1 MGRIVIT
8 HTVENV
14 ANWKQF
20 DDERAANIG
29 AFGTDIQSYVD
40 PNGSNAVAISMN
52 VTDLDGLKTFMQSE
66 ICGSIMSKH
75 GVIKPVTT
83 YCSES

>member
-1 MGRIVIT
+1 MGKIVIT
-8 HTVENV
+8 HKVEDV

-20 DDERAANIG
+20 DAERATNIG

-40 PNGSNAVAISMN
+40 PNGSNAVAISLN
-52 VTDLDGLKTFMQSE
+52 VTDLGGLKTFMQSE
-66 ICGSIMSKH
+66 SCSTIMRKH

-83 YCSES
+83 FCSES